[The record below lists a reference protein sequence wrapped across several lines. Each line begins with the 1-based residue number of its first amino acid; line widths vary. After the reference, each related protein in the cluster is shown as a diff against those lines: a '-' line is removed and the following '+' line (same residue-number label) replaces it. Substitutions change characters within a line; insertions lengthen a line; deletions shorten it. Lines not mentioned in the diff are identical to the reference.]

1 MAPTCTS
8 NGIQHVMASYTK
20 INYEPIK
27 TFSNLKSKL
36 RQTAQSQSVDIV
48 SSDQITNLLIQCF
61 ETGEN
66 EIKKLAI
73 VDYGSYFDAS
83 GKFLGSIY
91 HLGKVYRDDENNP
104 KFIRLM
110 SILFE

>member
-1 MAPTCTS
+1 M
-8 NGIQHVMASYTK
+8 
-20 INYEPIK
+20 
-27 TFSNLKSKL
+27 
-36 RQTAQSQSVDIV
+36 
-48 SSDQITNLLIQCF
+48 SD
-61 ETGEN
+61 